1 MQADLNRAERGMSG
15 PKGNALIFGAGSVG
29 RGFLGHLLYLSGYAL
44 TFADIDRALLQAIC
58 ERQGYTL
65 RLVDHDRVEDVWIA
79 PVCAIHVED
88 TAAMAQAITAA
99 DIAVTA
105 VGARALPALA
115 QRLAAGLAQRARE
128 RPDAPLNILIC
139 ENLRNA
145 SRIFRDLI
153 RQNLSSDLHGY
164 LDQRV
169 GLVMSVIARMVTAP
183 PAEARAA
190 DPTLIIAEPYQH
202 LPVDRHGFVGP
213 IPAIVGMEPRDR
225 FDAWVDWK
233 LYIHNA
239 GHAVLAYLGYR
250 RGHRYGYQALED
262 PRVGP
267 WSAQAM
273 RESARALVAEHG
285 FDPACLETDVQDL
298 LRRFANR
305 ALADP
310 ISRLARDPLRKLAP
324 ADRLVGAAT
333 LCLRHGVTP
342 DALSWGIAA
351 GLTFDDPSDPGAV
364 ELQRRLST
372 DGLDRVLADVCG
384 LDPAGDLA
392 GWVRA
397 RYYRLCAGEMP
408 PFR

>member
-1 MQADLNRAERGMSG
+1 MSG
-15 PKGNALIFGAGSVG
+15 PKGNALIFGAGNVG

-44 TFADIDRALLQAIC
+44 TFADIDQALLQAIR

-65 RLVDHDRVEDVWIA
+65 RLAVHDRIEDVRIA
-79 PVCAIHVED
+79 PVHVIHVED
-88 TAAMAQAITAA
+88 KTAIAQAIVAA

-115 QRLAAGLAQRARE
+115 PQLAAGLAQRARE
-128 RPDAPLNILIC
+128 RPKAPLNIIVC
-139 ENLRNA
+139 ENLRDA
-145 SRIFRDLI
+145 SRVLRELI
-153 RQNLSSDLHGY
+153 RQSLPLGLHSY
-164 LDQRV
+164 LDQHV

-183 PAEARAA
+183 SAEARAA

-213 IPAIVGMEPRDR
+213 IPPIVGLEPRDH

-250 RGHRYGYQALED
+250 RGYRYGYQALED
-262 PRVGP
+262 PQVGP

-285 FDPACLETDVQDL
+285 FDPAQLEADIQDL

-351 GLTFDDPSDPGAV
+351 GLAFDDPADPSAV
-364 ELQRRLST
+364 ELQRRLEM
-372 DGLDRVLADVCG
+372 DGLDRVLAEVCG
-384 LDPAGDLA
+384 LDPASDLA
-392 GWVRA
+392 KQVRA
-397 RYYRLCAGEMP
+397 RYCRLRAGEMP
-408 PFR
+408 PPQRDGTVELA

>member
-1 MQADLNRAERGMSG
+1 MGER
-15 PKGNALIFGAGSVG
+15 KGNALIFGAGNVG
-29 RGFLGHLLYLSGYAL
+29 RGFLGHLLYLSGYRL
-44 TFADIDRALLQAIC
+44 TFADIDQSLLQAIR

-65 RLVDHDRVEDVWIA
+65 RLADQDRVEDVWIA
-79 PVCAIHVED
+79 PVHAIHVED
-88 TAAMAQAITAA
+88 ATAMAQAITAA

-115 QRLAAGLAQRARE
+115 QSLATGLVQRARA
-128 RPDAPLNILIC
+128 RPEVPLNIILC
-139 ENLRNA
+139 ENLRDA
-145 SRIFRDLI
+145 HRIFRELI
-153 RQNLSSDLHGY
+153 RQNLPSDLHGY

-169 GLVMSVIARMVTAP
+169 GLVMSVIARMVTTP
-183 PAEARAA
+183 TAEMRAA

-213 IPAIVGMEPRDR
+213 IPAIIGMEPRDR

-250 RGHRYGYQALED
+250 RGHHYGYQALED
-262 PRVGP
+262 PQVGP

-273 RESARALVAEHG
+273 RESAQALVAEHG
-285 FDPACLETDVQDL
+285 FDRAQLEADVRDL

-333 LCLRHGVTP
+333 LCLRHGIVP

-351 GLTFDDPSDPGAV
+351 GLTFDDPADAGAV
-364 ELQRRLST
+364 ELQRRLKT
-372 DGLDRVLADVCG
+372 EGLDRVLAEVCG
-384 LDPAGDLA
+384 LDPTSELA
-392 GWVRA
+392 RWVRV
-397 RYYRLCAGEMP
+397 RYQRLRAGEMP
-408 PFR
+408 LPQREGTVEFL

>member
-1 MQADLNRAERGMSG
+1 MSR
-15 PKGNALIFGAGSVG
+15 PKGNALICGAGNVG

-44 TFADIDRALLQAIC
+44 TFADIDQALLQAIR

-65 RLVDHDRVEDVWIA
+65 RLADHDRVEDVRIA
-79 PVCAIHVED
+79 PVRVFHVED
-88 TAAMAQAITAA
+88 RTAMAQAITEA

-115 QRLAAGLAQRARE
+115 PFLAAGLAQRARE
-128 RPDAPLNILIC
+128 RPEAPLNIIVC
-139 ENLRNA
+139 ENLRDA
-145 SRIFRDLI
+145 SHVLRELI
-153 RQNLSSDLHGY
+153 RQSLPRDLHWY

-169 GLVMSVIARMVTAP
+169 GLVMSVIARMVTPP

-202 LPVDRHGFVGP
+202 LFVDRHGFVGP
-213 IPAIVGMEPRDR
+213 IPPIVGLEPRDR
-225 FDAWVDWK
+225 FEAWVDWK

-262 PRVGP
+262 PQVGP

-285 FDPACLETDVQDL
+285 FDPARLEDDVQDL

-324 ADRLVGAAT
+324 TDRLVGAAT

-351 GLTFDDPSDPGAV
+351 GLAFDDPADPSAA
-364 ELQRRLST
+364 ELQGRLKT
-372 DGLDRVLADVCG
+372 DGLDRVLAEVCG

-392 GWVRA
+392 RWVRA
-397 RYYRLCAGEMP
+397 RYHRLRAGEMP
-408 PFR
+408 QPQGDRTAELA

>member
-1 MQADLNRAERGMSG
+1 MSES
-15 PKGNALIFGAGSVG
+15 KGKALIFGAGNVG
-29 RGFLGHLLYLSGYAL
+29 RGFLGHLLHLSGYAL
-44 TFADIDRALLQAIC
+44 TFADIDQALLQAIH

-65 RLVDHDRVEDVWIA
+65 RLADRDRVEDVWIA
-79 PVCAIHVED
+79 PVCVVHAEDKAAI
-88 TAAMAQAITAA
+88 AQAIVAA

-105 VGARALPALA
+105 VGARALPVLA
-115 QRLAAGLAQRARE
+115 PLLAAGLAQRARE
-128 RPDAPLNILIC
+128 RPDAPLNIILC
-139 ENLRNA
+139 ENLRDA
-145 SRIFRDLI
+145 HRVFRNLI
-153 RQNLSSDLHGY
+153 RQNLPPDLHGY

-169 GLVMSVIARMVTAP
+169 GLVMSVIARMVTTP

-190 DPTLIIAEPYQH
+190 DPTLVIAEPYRR

-213 IPAIVGMEPRDR
+213 IPAIVGLEPRDR
-225 FDAWVDWK
+225 FNAWVDWK

-250 RGHRYGYQALED
+250 RGHHYGYQALED
-262 PRVGP
+262 PQVGP

-273 RESARALVAEHG
+273 RESARALVVEHG
-285 FDPACLETDVQDL
+285 FDPAQLEADVQDL

-324 ADRLVGAAT
+324 TDRLVGAAT
-333 LCLRHGVTP
+333 LCLRHGIVP

-351 GLTFDDPSDPGAV
+351 GLAFDDPADPSAV
-364 ELQRRLST
+364 ELQRRLKV
-372 DGLDRVLADVCG
+372 DGLDRVLAEVCG
-384 LDPAGDLA
+384 LDPAGELA

-397 RYYRLCAGEMP
+397 RYRRLCAGEIP
-408 PFR
+408 LPQGEGTAELA